1 MSAEA
6 YKRTILTQLHTLL
19 KPMGFRKKGQYFS
32 MDKNDTVLFVQLQ
45 SSSKS
50 TKDRLVVTIN
60 LGIFSR
66 TVAERLGD
74 THEPNIVDAHW
85 RERIGRF
92 MPAGT
97 DKWWDIQSQRD
108 ADLCAAEI
116 TSIVRDKAL
125 PQMLSLAATEKLK
138 AYWEQGN
145 STSLTQHMRQEYLK
159 VL

>member
-1 MSAEA
+1 MSAET

-66 TVAERLGD
+66 TVAERLGIH
-74 THEPNIVDAHW
+74 TN
-85 RERIGRF
+85 RTSLMRIGEN
-92 MPAGT
+92 ASDDSCLLELTNGG
-97 DKWWDIQSQRD
+97 IS
-108 ADLCAAEI
+108 
-116 TSIVRDKAL
+116 KANATPIFAPLKSL
-125 PQMLSLAATEKLK
+125 PS
-138 AYWEQGN
+138 
-145 STSLTQHMRQEYLK
+145 
-159 VL
+159 